1 MYIKGAKILK
11 EFFKSTGFKILIAV
25 VFIMLGLITFTA
37 SIDLP
42 VVSSALSFITTPIQK
57 VSTNIA
63 NVTSRYISDKK
74 SVEELENQVADLEK
88 EVKELRDLT
97 VDYYA
102 IKHENAQL
110 VKHFDLRQK
119 DTSLRLVPCSVIGR
133 DPNENFYSFTVDEGA
148 ISGVSVNDPVITD
161 KGLVGWVYSVS
172 ANSCKVKTIISP
184 ETSVGAVDIRSGDS
198 GVIKGGAQLA
208 DKNLTKLSYIQSQ
221 NDLKQGDILVTSGLS
236 GMYPKNI
243 KIGKVKEIAYDDFDA
258 SIYAV
263 VEPFEDII
271 NIKEAFVITDFE
283 GKGDIVTGN
292 AKDQVEL
299 QPEAEQAK
307 ETSSEGA

>member
-1 MYIKGAKILK
+1 MYIKGAKNLK
-11 EFFKSTGFKILIAV
+11 DFFKSTGFKILIAV

-57 VSTNIA
+57 VSTNIS
-63 NVTSRYISDKK
+63 NVASRYISNKK

-88 EVKELRDLT
+88 EIKKLRDLT
-97 VDYYA
+97 VDYYE

-119 DTSLRLVPCSVIGR
+119 DRSLRFVPCSVIGR
-133 DPNENFYSFTVDEGA
+133 DPDENFHSFTVDEGKL
-148 ISGVSVNDPVITD
+148 SGISVNDPVITD

-198 GVIKGGAQLA
+198 GVIRGGAQLA
-208 DKNLTKLSYIQSQ
+208 DKNLTKLIYIQSQ
-221 NDLKQGDILVTSGLS
+221 NDLKQDDILVTSGLS

-243 KIGKVKEIAYDDFDA
+243 KIGKVKEITYDDFDA
-258 SIYAV
+258 SIYAF

-271 NIKEAFVITDFE
+271 NMKEAYVITEFE
-283 GKGDIVTGN
+283 GKGNMVTGN

-299 QPEAEQAK
+299 KPEENQKK
-307 ETSSEGA
+307 EASSEGS